1 MKDNVN
7 SDLLAALLGK
17 VDALF
22 NPTNFAWPWHQEA
35 DQAQWQ
41 RRDKYL
47 GRYDWTGAGL
57 LPWSNPGEDMNEKK
71 RISRAMSAL
80 KDQGLVRIEG
90 KTAGLTAEGLKA
102 ARKICG
108 HLQLEDCLPGLDVML
123 SFIGGPDE
131 WKDGP
136 NAGYVSEASLA
147 GYDPMPT
154 KGVKIGGLRLPDSA
168 YWTTDALIPLAVAD
182 LIDHDFKPDFELP
195 LYCLTKEGRK
205 LAEER
210 RDNKKADP
218 KAWPK
223 LKNWVKWKKQVP
235 LMTESAWEAWWGAYQ
250 KEDEAKPNMK
260 PLEANR
266 VKHHLGRCLW
276 PDSMLKRTGP
286 RLDAEKDEGEE

>member
-1 MKDNVN
+1 MKDNIE
-7 SDLLAALLGK
+7 SELLAALLGK

-57 LPWSNPGEDMNEKK
+57 LPWSNPGEDLNEKK

-80 KDQGLVRIEG
+80 KDQGLVRMEG
-90 KTAGLTAEGLKA
+90 KAAGLTAEGLIA
-102 ARKICG
+102 ARKLVG
-108 HLQLEDCLPGLDVML
+108 HLQLEDCLPGLDVIL

-131 WKDGP
+131 WKDEPAEGF
-136 NAGYVSEASLA
+136 VSEASLA

-154 KGVKIGGLRLPDSA
+154 KGVKVGGLRLPDSA
-168 YWTTDALIPLAVAD
+168 YWTTEALIPLAVAD

-195 LYCLTKEGRK
+195 LYRLTKEGRK

-218 KAWPK
+218 KAWSK
-223 LKNWVKWKKQVP
+223 LKKPNP
-235 LMTESAWEAWWGAYQ
+235 ARLRLMTEAAWETWWGAYQ
-250 KEDEAKPNMK
+250 KEDASKPNMK
-260 PLEANR
+260 PLDKNM
-266 VKHHLGRCLW
+266 VKHHLGACLCT
-276 PDSMLKRTGP
+276 DSML
-286 RLDAEKDEGEE
+286 ASNKDKE